1 MNQIPEEKSL
11 QPAPSDLTAR
21 RDRPLRVVG
30 IGAGAGG
37 LEAIQLLFGAMPV
50 DTGLAFIIC
59 RHVQSGLADPLADLL
74 CTQTALPVVQAKNGM
89 QIEAGRIHLVA
100 PDARMILLKDRLV
113 TFDPDSNEDAEVD
126 VSPIDVLL
134 HSLAASAGPSAI
146 GVILSGKDQDG
157 LRGCASI
164 RSHGGLVLAQLP
176 ESTEFA
182 LMPRR
187 VIEAGLTSG
196 VATPGAM
203 ADLIQRHVSQT
214 EAPAAPAACGMGD
227 EEALAHIIALL
238 KERFSIDAHAYRPS
252 LVAKRVRRRLSIA
265 RAATLGAYAEILA
278 TDDAELVAL
287 HDDLLIRVTAFFRDP
302 EAFAVLARK
311 VLPDLVARMSE
322 ERPIRVWVPAC
333 ASGEEAY
340 SLAMLFLDQSAEAGK
355 TPHFHIIASDRH
367 RSAIEQGRRGRY
379 ARDLLGNV
387 PKNLMQRFME
397 QDGKNFTVK
406 SDLGRHV
413 AFIEHD
419 MLKVPPPD
427 HVDLVSC
434 RNFLIYLAAG
444 ARKDALAACHQALVP
459 GGFLFLGPS
468 EQPGDQIGDLT
479 TVHGKSRLY
488 RKAEDPPV
496 SDTLTRL
503 SIAKR
508 QQPAETIEAL
518 QPETRVPTTDSPD
531 EMHHVLMENQRMLE
545 STIDTLLS
553 SNDRLRRRNRDLRA
567 ENQRLLHIQAALDD
581 VATLIAHDL
590 KTPLSAVERLCGRV
604 NSALS
609 TEAANQDAL
618 RWLQP
623 MQHRLSALNQV
634 IDDLLA
640 YAREGPA
647 DKADLSPV
655 DFADLLRESLT
666 LIGLPKGVRVVIKP
680 PSLRILTWR
689 IPLAC
694 IFRNLLGQAIERIG
708 MTSGTIRIDAEP
720 KRRALEVSI
729 VDDGGETEDR
739 SGDLGLTIVEQ
750 LLEAVG
756 GTLTAGSNPSG
767 PGQQVRFTWPIE
779 DSSFPETAERKPSPA

>member
-1 MNQIPEEKSL
+1 M
-11 QPAPSDLTAR
+11 QPATSDLTAR

-50 DTGLAFIIC
+50 DAGLAFIIC
-59 RHVQSGLADPLADLL
+59 RHVQSGLSDPLADLL

-113 TFDPDSNEDAEVD
+113 TFDPDSDEAAEID

-146 GVILSGKDQDG
+146 AVMLSGKDQDG

-182 LMPRR
+182 EMPRR
-187 VIEAGLTSG
+187 VIEAGLASA
-196 VATPGAM
+196 VAKPGALP
-203 ADLIQRHVSQT
+203 DLIQRHVSKAET
-214 EAPAAPAACGMGD
+214 PAAPAERGMGD
-227 EEALAHIIALL
+227 EEALARIIALL
-238 KERFSIDAHAYRPS
+238 KARFSIDAHAYRPS

-265 RAATLGAYAEILA
+265 KAASLGAYAEILA
-278 TDDAELVAL
+278 VDDAELAAL

-302 EAFAVLARK
+302 EAFAVLARD

-322 ERPIRVWVPAC
+322 EQPIRVWVPAC

-340 SLAMLFLDQSAEAGK
+340 SLAMLFLEQSANAEK
-355 TPHFHIIASDRH
+355 TPHLQIIASDRH
-367 RSAIEQGRRGRY
+367 RSALEQGRQGRY
-379 ARDLLGNV
+379 ARDLLGNA
-387 PKNLMQRFME
+387 PKTLIRRFME
-397 QDGKNFTVK
+397 EDGKDFTIGPA
-406 SDLGRHV
+406 LRRHV

-419 MLKVPPPD
+419 MLEAPPPD
-427 HVDLVSC
+427 HIDLVSC
-434 RNFLIYLAAG
+434 RNFLIYLAAD
-444 ARKDALAACHQALVP
+444 ARKDALMACHQALVP

-468 EQPGDQIGDLT
+468 EQPGDQIADLVA
-479 TVHGKSRLY
+479 VHGKSRLY
-488 RKAEDPPV
+488 KKAEEPPV
-496 SDTLTRL
+496 SEALTKL
-503 SIAKR
+503 STAKR
-508 QQPAETIEAL
+508 QQPAETIEAGR
-518 QPETRVPTTDSPD
+518 PETRLPTADSPD
-531 EMHHVLMENQRMLE
+531 DMHHVLMENQRMLE

-567 ENQRLLHIQAALDD
+567 ENQRLLHAQAALDD

-590 KTPLSAVERLCGRV
+590 KTPLGAVERLCGRLNDALLADTV
-604 NSALS
+604 NQ
-609 TEAANQDAL
+609 NAL

-623 MQHRLSALNQV
+623 MQHRLTALNQV

-640 YAREGPA
+640 YAREGPT

-708 MTSGTIRIDAEP
+708 MTAGTIRIDAEP

-729 VDDGGETEDR
+729 VDDGGETTDHP
-739 SGDLGLTIVEQ
+739 SDLGLTIVEQ
-750 LLEAVG
+750 LLDAVG
-756 GTLTAGSNPSG
+756 GKLTAGDNPSG
-767 PGQQVRFTWPIE
+767 PGQEVRFTWPIE
-779 DSSFPETAERKPSPA
+779 DSSFPEQAKKTISSA